1 MLMDQQTGA
10 KECFLALEDI
20 TAGQSE
26 EESYPL
32 GVGPCPPPTVN
43 PDGMVRAILATMLSP
58 RKKEGGYGEARRPG
72 RLMLDKPLEPW
83 LEHVQSKLREV
94 NVSVEIV

>member
-1 MLMDQQTGA
+1 MLMDQETGA

-20 TAGQSE
+20 TGGTSE
-26 EESYPL
+26 EDSYPL

-43 PDGMVRAILATMLSP
+43 PDGIVRAILATMLSP

-72 RLMLDKPLEPW
+72 RILLDKPLQTW
-83 LEHVQSKLREV
+83 QEHIQTKIQGID
-94 NVSVEIV
+94 VSIEIS